1 MSNGKTVAENSG
13 GSPKRDAASP
23 PLGTDLRELK
33 RGAGTEARAD
43 AHSGIVRNSR
53 KGGEPNAR
61 QLLRLNECG
70 SSGRRNVIQL

>member
-23 PLGTDLRELK
+23 PLGTDPRELK

-53 KGGEPNAR
+53 KGGGTQRPAAAEAKR
-61 QLLRLNECG
+61 MRFLRTAEY
-70 SSGRRNVIQL
+70 